1 MKKNI
6 IIFFSIFM
14 ALSCV
19 LFSCKENSITQVDN
33 VVESREVEFADVTSE
48 IKDELIFYSMAEDYK
63 LSEES
68 IENDLSSFLALKML
82 DAENVSEQTV
92 RSINSAV
99 DKYDI
104 QKVKTFKKVLPT
116 NVVLNKNGLES
127 RSADVTDEI
136 NFAIYDISNQV
147 DGTKG
152 VAVTSDDERIGSLLC
167 VLDNIDY
174 TDDVE
179 DPVLQIFLTQLEN
192 YVEDVSYELE
202 SITEDDIEYFKEKYG
217 ITDEEIA
224 QAKLE
229 YENTVVSR
237 KFWGYDS
244 WSSWSVND
252 INLNNL
258 SAKTKWS
265 QGSPYNSAIVAMEGK
280 NYVTG
285 CGATAV
291 AQIMAYHSWLSSY
304 TRNDLSTLKS
314 KWSLASSWNGVYDWK
329 SMTSNP
335 NADYLSAIGKVCVGA
350 LMYDVSKGINSTY
363 KGKET
368 SSIPSNIPVY
378 LKKIG
383 YTCNNFQAYS
393 FDAIKTSLNKDC
405 PVVVAG
411 YNSTSGHAWVIDGSL
426 ELIRTRNYYVC
437 WIPFKS
443 KEYQNYV
450 HCNYGWAGYC
460 DNGTAYTYKGEGYYK
475 SGVFE
480 TSVGD
485 YSDNLVI
492 CTNIKPNR

>member
-6 IIFFSIFM
+6 IIFFSVFM
-14 ALSCV
+14 ALSCM

-68 IENDLSSFLALKML
+68 VENDLSSFLALKML
-82 DAENVSEQTV
+82 DDKNVTEQTA
-92 RSINSAV
+92 RSINSVV

-104 QKVKTFKKVLPT
+104 QKVKTFKT

-127 RSADVTDEI
+127 RSAEVTDEI
-136 NFAIYDISNQV
+136 NFAIYDISNQE
-147 DGTKG
+147 DGSKG

-192 YVEDVSYELE
+192 YVEEVSYELE

-229 YENTVVSR
+229 YESSVVSR

-285 CGATAV
+285 CG
-291 AQIMAYHSWLSSY
+291 QPL
-304 TRNDLSTLKS
+304 LLKL
-314 KWSLASSWNGVYDWK
+314 WHTIVGQLL
-329 SMTSNP
+329 TQE
-335 NADYLSAIGKVCVGA
+335 AI
-350 LMYDVSKGINSTY
+350 
-363 KGKET
+363 
-368 SSIPSNIPVY
+368 
-378 LKKIG
+378 
-383 YTCNNFQAYS
+383 
-393 FDAIKTSLNKDC
+393 
-405 PVVVAG
+405 
-411 YNSTSGHAWVIDGSL
+411 
-426 ELIRTRNYYVC
+426 
-437 WIPFKS
+437 
-443 KEYQNYV
+443 
-450 HCNYGWAGYC
+450 
-460 DNGTAYTYKGEGYYK
+460 
-475 SGVFE
+475 
-480 TSVGD
+480 
-485 YSDNLVI
+485 
-492 CTNIKPNR
+492 